1 MIFLIYVFL
10 TLIAVVFIYNETETF
25 INKNV
30 KSIFWRKFWKILAMF
45 FALFI
50 FFIVFFYICL
60 KY

>member
-10 TLIAVVFIYNETETF
+10 TLFAVVFIYDKTETF

-30 KSIFWRKFWKILAMF
+30 KSIFWQKFWKTLAIF